1 MNMDDMISQAQK
13 YSGKT
18 TGIADMLDEM
28 QGTYEDKILP
38 TMGGK
43 YWKNSKRFL
52 GLISNNIIVEFG
64 LIYIS
69 ETPSPDGFNLKGIS
83 GYIRNGAGMMNSAAS
98 LMKQFKGIIS
108 WNIWIHMT
116 YLFTL

>member
-1 MNMDDMISQAQK
+1 MNMDDMITQAQK

-43 YWKNSKRFL
+43 YWKKFKK
-52 GLISNNIIVEFG
+52 VFG
-64 LIYIS
+64 S
-69 ETPSPDGFNLKGIS
+69 
-83 GYIRNGAGMMNSAAS
+83 
-98 LMKQFKGIIS
+98 
-108 WNIWIHMT
+108 
-116 YLFTL
+116 

>member
-1 MNMDDMISQAQK
+1 MNMDDMITEAQK

-43 YWKNSKRFL
+43 Y
-52 GLISNNIIVEFG
+52 
-64 LIYIS
+64 
-69 ETPSPDGFNLKGIS
+69 
-83 GYIRNGAGMMNSAAS
+83 
-98 LMKQFKGIIS
+98 
-108 WNIWIHMT
+108 
-116 YLFTL
+116 

>member
-1 MNMDDMISQAQK
+1 MNMDDMITQAQT

-43 YWKNSKRFL
+43 YVKNSSILGVRYEHNFIAGRLFL
-52 GLISNNIIVEFG
+52 
-64 LIYIS
+64 
-69 ETPSPDGFNLKGIS
+69 NLV
-83 GYIRNGAGMMNSAAS
+83 
-98 LMKQFKGIIS
+98 
-108 WNIWIHMT
+108 
-116 YLFTL
+116 